1 MRQREA
7 PTELQTLYI
16 DFDAFFANV
25 EKQDNPSLHGR
36 PVGVQPFASEHSGV
50 IACCYQAKAAGIKRG
65 TRAQDCRDL
74 CPEIVLLPARHDVY
88 VDYHARIIKSIEKHL
103 VVEKVWSID
112 EMECDLRGF
121 TRLQAMDIARRIQDD
136 IAKDIGQYVTPSI
149 GLATNQLLAKIASEM
164 EKPNGF
170 VVLHPEDMPR
180 KILGVPLEDVP
191 GIAKGNLRRLDDAGI
206 WNMEQLLAI
215 SNKQA
220 RALWGNIEGE
230 RLLTQLK
237 GLSIIREATTRR
249 MFGHGRILTR
259 EWSYPDRAK
268 ECLRLLTCKAAR
280 RLRADGF
287 YARKLSVSLSFIDG
301 QRLGVERQFSPS
313 RDDFRFVGEMSEAF
327 SAMVTASRA
336 KRIKKI
342 SVTLHGLSKPQE
354 TSGDLL
360 TWREDDAKS
369 KAREKLSDL
378 MDSINAKS
386 GQALI
391 HLGPREEPPGGYAGA
406 KIAFGRV
413 PTKEDFVK
421 PTMKRTKKHLQSRA

>member
-1 MRQREA
+1 
-7 PTELQTLYI
+7 
-16 DFDAFFANV
+16 
-25 EKQDNPSLHGR
+25 
-36 PVGVQPFASEHSGV
+36 
-50 IACCYQAKAAGIKRG
+50 
-65 TRAQDCRDL
+65 
-74 CPEIVLLPARHDVY
+74 
-88 VDYHARIIKSIEKHL
+88 
-103 VVEKVWSID
+103 
-112 EMECDLRGF
+112 
-121 TRLQAMDIARRIQDD
+121 
-136 IAKDIGQYVTPSI
+136 
-149 GLATNQLLAKIASEM
+149 M

-170 VVLHPEDMPR
+170 VVLHPSDMPQ

-237 GLSIIREATTRR
+237 GLSIIRQATTRR

-287 YARKLSVSLSFIDG
+287 YARKLSVSLSFTDG
-301 QRLGVERQFSPS
+301 QRLGIERQFPPS
-313 RDDFRFVGEMSEAF
+313 RDDFRFVSEMNAAF
-327 SAMVTASRA
+327 TNMVAASNV
-336 KRIKKI
+336 KRIKRI
-342 SVTLHGLSKPQE
+342 AVTLHGLSKPQE
-354 TSGDLL
+354 TSGDLF
-360 TWREDDAKS
+360 TWRDDDAKS
-369 KAREKLSDL
+369 KAREKLSDI
-378 MDSINAKS
+378 MDGINAKS

-421 PTMKRTKKHLQSRA
+421 PTMKRKRKRL

>member
-1 MRQREA
+1 MRQRQA

-25 EKQDNPSLHGR
+25 EKQDNPALHGR
-36 PVGVQPFASEHSGV
+36 PVGVQPFDSEHSGV

-65 TRAQDCRDL
+65 TRTQDCREL
-74 CPEIVLLPARHDVY
+74 CPEITLLPARHDVY
-88 VDYHARIIKSIEKHL
+88 VEYHTRIIESIEKHL

-121 TRLQAMDIARRIQDD
+121 TRQQAIDIARRIQDD
-136 IAKDIGQYVTPSI
+136 IAKDIGEYVTPSI
-149 GLATNQLLAKIASEM
+149 GLASNQLLAKIASEM

-170 VVLHPEDMPR
+170 VVLHPRDMPG
-180 KILGVPLEDVP
+180 KLLNVPLEDVP
-191 GIAKGNLRRLDDAGI
+191 GIAKGNLRRLDAAGI

-237 GLSIIREATTRR
+237 GLSIIREPTTRR

-313 RDDFRFVGEMSEAF
+313 RDDFRFVGEMNAAF
-327 SAMVTASRA
+327 NAMVAASRT
-336 KRIKKI
+336 KRIKRI

-354 TSGDLL
+354 TSGDLF

-369 KAREKLSDL
+369 KARERLSDI
-378 MDSINAKS
+378 MDGINAKS

-413 PTKEDFVK
+413 PAKEDFVK
-421 PTMKRTKKHLQSRA
+421 PAMKRKKSAL

>member
-25 EKQDNPSLHGR
+25 EKQDNPALHGR
-36 PVGVQPFASEHSGV
+36 PVGVQPFDSEHSGV

-65 TRAQDCRDL
+65 TRTKECREL
-74 CPEIVLLPARHDVY
+74 CPEITLLPARHDVY

-121 TRLQAMDIARRIQDD
+121 TRQQAIDIARRIQDD
-136 IAKDIGQYVTPSI
+136 IAKDIGKYVTPSI
-149 GLATNQLLAKIASEM
+149 GLASNQLLAKIASEM

-170 VVLHPEDMPR
+170 VVLHPRDMPG
-180 KILGVPLEDVP
+180 KLLDVPLEDIP
-191 GIAKGNLRRLDDAGI
+191 GIAKGNLRRLDGAGI
-206 WNMEQLLAI
+206 WTVEQLLAI

-237 GLSIIREATTRR
+237 GLSIIREPTTRR

-287 YARKLSVSLSFIDG
+287 YARKLSVSLSFTDG
-301 QRLGVERQFSPS
+301 QRLGIERQFSPS

-327 SAMVTASRA
+327 TAMVKASRS
-336 KRIKKI
+336 KRIKRI
-342 SVTLHGLSKPQE
+342 AVTLHGLSKPQE
-354 TSGDLL
+354 TSGDLF

-369 KAREKLSDL
+369 KAREKLSDI
-378 MDSINAKS
+378 MDGINAKS

-421 PTMKRTKKHLQSRA
+421 PTMKRKKKRLQSRA